1 MIRTPGATSVYRS
14 ISPPTAEERQGARPP
29 AVSTATVVTGMR
41 SFCQLVIVAARTI
54 SADRHERDRPFP
66 ASSIT
71 IVSFLGGKRTLGWGG
86 SLPHTHP
93 IFDYIAKP
101 TIEPDYHL
109 VCGAHLQIDLTAAQG
124 LEALFGLADQHPT
137 NTRTLTC

>member
-71 IVSFLGGKRTLGWGG
+71 IVSFLGGKRTLAWVAIFPKR
-86 SLPHTHP
+86 LPHPMPPECSTKHIRTVGDVSSGP
-93 IFDYIAKP
+93 A
-101 TIEPDYHL
+101 L
-109 VCGAHLQIDLTAAQG
+109 V
-124 LEALFGLADQHPT
+124 
-137 NTRTLTC
+137 